1 MDSQKVDVDLPDW
14 DMQPVAPE
22 PERRRPPARP
32 RRLAAPT
39 ADAPGF
45 VDHSSEP
52 TDMVS
57 LDEIQTVE
65 REPAPSGAA
74 SRDAPGFVD
83 HSSEPTDMVSLDEIQ
98 TVEREPAPSE
108 AASRDAPGFVDHSS
122 EPTDMVSLDE
132 IQTVEREPAPSEAAS
147 RDAPGFVDHSSEPTD
162 MVSLD
167 EIQTM
172 ESEPARPAPVQP
184 AVPRQAPVVRS
195 VQPAGGD
202 GLRRGDPP
210 DETTQPRA
218 RQPQPPAARGRV
230 AVPQDERPDSRGAP
244 SPTAERPDYDPERLK
259 RILAQAQ
266 AEAAARSRRDPGS
279 TVYIVIGAILAA
291 TIVGAAV
298 VIALF
303 I

>member
-65 REPAPSGAA
+65 REPAPSG
-74 SRDAPGFVD
+74 
-83 HSSEPTDMVSLDEIQ
+83 
-98 TVEREPAPSE
+98 